1 MGKCCAGYCYDDY
14 IALAGG
20 SAAGR
25 FSPPLAPS
33 STVTDQQ
40 IQTNCVRVR
49 GFSPRGESTAL
60 SPPPLIFSYKSEKSL
75 RGAGVNWTVPSRRPV
90 LHSFNYALG
99 SAWGNHMYE
108 VTRADLEL
116 AAGGAF

>member
-33 STVTDQQ
+33 STVNDQQ

-49 GFSPRGESTAL
+49 GFSPR
-60 SPPPLIFSYKSEKSL
+60 
-75 RGAGVNWTVPSRRPV
+75 GVNWTVPSRRPV